1 MEARTHARRSQL
13 ARLFVLLSALV
24 ALAFGGSGCANYDE
38 LVEKD
43 QKAAQKW
50 ADVEAT
56 LQRRYDLVPNLVE
69 TAKASAKFE
78 KETLEAVTKARA
90 DATAIKMDASAL
102 TDPEK
107 MKQFV
112 EAQGQL
118 KGALSRLLVAA
129 EKYPD
134 LKASEAFKGL
144 QVQLEGTENR
154 ILRAR
159 EEYNKAVA
167 EYNTALGKVKGQVV
181 NKATGMPFKPREYF
195 KMEAAAQAAPKVSF

>member
-1 MEARTHARRSQL
+1 MTHRRSFQL
-13 ARLFVLLSALV
+13 LLLAMLALFAPLFVP
-24 ALAFGGSGCANYDE
+24 GCANYDE

-50 ADVEAT
+50 SDVEAT
-56 LQRRYDLVPNLVE
+56 LQRRADLIPNLVE

-90 DATAIKMDASAL
+90 DATAIKMDAAAL
-102 TDPEK
+102 TDPAK
-107 MKQFV
+107 MKAFV

-118 KGALSRLLVAA
+118 KGALGKLLVAS
-129 EKYPD
+129 EKYPE
-134 LKASEAFKGL
+134 LKANENFKGL

-167 EYNTALGKVKGQVV
+167 EYNTALGKVRGQAI
-181 NKATGMPFKPREYF
+181 NKATGHPFKPREF
-195 KMEAAAQAAPKVSF
+195 FHMEASAAVAPKVSF

>member
-1 MEARTHARRSQL
+1 MLHRRSLFLLLL
-13 ARLFVLLSALV
+13 AMLALFAP
-24 ALAFGGSGCANYDE
+24 GCANYDE

-50 ADVEAT
+50 SDVEAT
-56 LQRRYDLVPNLVE
+56 LQRRADLIPNLVE

-90 DATAIKMDASAL
+90 DATAIKMDAAAL
-102 TDPEK
+102 TDPAK
-107 MKQFV
+107 MKAFV

-118 KGALSRLLVAA
+118 KGALGKLLVAS
-129 EKYPD
+129 EKYPE
-134 LKASEAFKGL
+134 LKANENFKGL

-167 EYNTALGKVKGQVV
+167 EYNTALGKVRGQAV
-181 NKATGMPFKPREYF
+181 NKATGMPFKPREF
-195 KMEAAAQAAPKVSF
+195 FHMEASAAVAPKVSF

>member
-1 MEARTHARRSQL
+1 MIQRRSLIQFLFL
-13 ARLFVLLSALV
+13 AL
-24 ALAFGGSGCANYDE
+24 LAFALPLVGCANYDE

-56 LQRRYDLVPNLVE
+56 LQRRYDLIPNLVE
-69 TAKASAKFE
+69 TVKASAKFE

-90 DATAIKMDASAL
+90 DATAIKMDAAAL
-102 TDPEK
+102 TDPDK

-112 EAQGQL
+112 EAQSQL
-118 KGALSRLLVAA
+118 KGALSRLLVAS

-134 LKASEAFKGL
+134 LKASEGFKGL
-144 QVQLEGTENR
+144 QAQLEGTENR

-167 EYNTALGKVKGQVV
+167 EYNTALGKVRGQAI
-181 NKATGMPFKPREYF
+181 NKATGHPFKPREYY
-195 KMEAAAQAAPKVSF
+195 KMETAAAATPKVSF

>member
-1 MEARTHARRSQL
+1 MTPRRSLLLMLL
-13 ARLFVLLSALV
+13 ALLALFAPS
-24 ALAFGGSGCANYDE
+24 CANYDE

-50 ADVEAT
+50 SDVEAT
-56 LQRRYDLVPNLVE
+56 LQRRADLIPNLVE

-90 DATAIKMDASAL
+90 DATAIKMDAAAL
-102 TDPEK
+102 TDPAK
-107 MKQFV
+107 MKAFV

-118 KGALSRLLVAA
+118 KGALGRLLVAA
-129 EKYPD
+129 EKYPE
-134 LKASEAFKGL
+134 LKANEGFKGL

-167 EYNTALGKVKGQVV
+167 EYNTALGKVRGQAV
-181 NKATGMPFKPREYF
+181 NKVTGTPFKPREF
-195 KMEAAAQAAPKVSF
+195 FHMEASAAAAPKVSF

>member
-1 MEARTHARRSQL
+1 MIQRRSLLQL
-13 ARLFVLLSALV
+13 LFLAL
-24 ALAFGGSGCANYDE
+24 LAFALPLVGCANYDE

-56 LQRRYDLVPNLVE
+56 LQRRSDLIPNLVE
-69 TAKASAKFE
+69 TVKASAKFE

-90 DATAIKMDASAL
+90 DATAIKMDAAAL
-102 TDPEK
+102 TDPAK

-112 EAQGQL
+112 EAQAQL
-118 KGALSRLLVAA
+118 KGALSRLLVAS
-129 EKYPD
+129 EKYPE
-134 LKASEAFKGL
+134 LKSSEAFKGL
-144 QVQLEGTENR
+144 SVQLEGTENR

-167 EYNTALGKVKGQVV
+167 EYNTALGKVRGQVV
-181 NKATGMPFKPREYF
+181 NKATGQPFKPREYY
-195 KMEAAAQAAPKVSF
+195 KMDAAAAANPKVSF